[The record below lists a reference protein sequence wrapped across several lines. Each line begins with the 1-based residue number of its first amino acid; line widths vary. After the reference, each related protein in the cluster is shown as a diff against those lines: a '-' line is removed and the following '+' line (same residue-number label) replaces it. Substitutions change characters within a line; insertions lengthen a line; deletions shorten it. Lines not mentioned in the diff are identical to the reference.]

1 MSPHAN
7 RSKMNTKDIMGGPK
21 GKRGSLMKLK
31 LFDRSF
37 LTLLGDEESTSSVEK
52 AKKKRRNDRRFRLL
66 EKVQMSEVEDEAFGV
81 EDLMN
86 FIRILSIFLRGSS
99 RKNVSDFWTNFIS
112 KKVHGDNVEMMELL
126 DGLIGDLEGDLEKIN
141 EAKRFVLRV
150 VSLFNSKPKIF
161 KQFLY
166 SSGCIFVPSFV
177 N

>member
-1 MSPHAN
+1 M
-7 RSKMNTKDIMGGPK
+7 
-21 GKRGSLMKLK
+21 K
-31 LFDRSF
+31 LFDHSF
-37 LTLLGDEESTSSVEK
+37 LTLLGDEAPTSSVEK
-52 AKKKRRNDRRFRLL
+52 TKKKRRNDDRFRLL
-66 EKVQMSEVEDEAFGV
+66 EEVQMSEVEDETFGV

-86 FIRILSIFLRGSS
+86 FIKILSIFLRENSI
-99 RKNVSDFWTNFIS
+99 KNVSDFWTNVIREE
-112 KKVHGDNVEMMELL
+112 VRGDNDVMMELL
-126 DGLIGDLEGDLEKIN
+126 DGLIEEKEDLEGDLKEKIN